1 MLLVVITL
9 SAAFISASMLTYMLA
24 RAMKDGFSSY
34 EDAYLNRTKGVLK
47 ELYVMMPAQQIMVL
61 KVISCA
67 VCTLLFFVAGSEA
80 PDIVRKILPVFGGAM
95 GLFIPD
101 FFLRVMYN
109 KRRKRFNSQLVD
121 AMNTLSNGL
130 RSGLSLRQSLEL
142 AARDLTDPAGQ
153 EFRLTHREIQ
163 LGVSLD
169 TALENMARRL
179 EDADLQLIVNAIR
192 LTMNTG
198 GDLPTVFK
206 QITETIRERNRIEG
220 KIKSLTSQGKMQAM
234 VVGLVP
240 VVLFFIVQRT
250 NPEMMRLLY
259 TTIPGWTMLTVA
271 AGLDVVGYFLIRRI
285 ISIKF

>member
-1 MLLVVITL
+1 MLILWITL
-9 SAAFISASMLTYMLA
+9 VAGFISVSMLAYLTVRSMGS
-24 RAMKDGFSSY
+24 GFSSY

-47 ELYVMMPAQQIMVL
+47 DLYVVMPAQQIFML
-61 KVISCA
+61 KIISAA
-67 VCTLLFFVAGSEA
+67 VGALLFFALGAEA
-80 PDIVRKILPVFGGAM
+80 PVAVRKLLPIAGALV
-95 GLFIPD
+95 GVFIPD
-101 FFLRVMYN
+101 LFLRILFN
-109 KRRKRFNSQLVD
+109 LRRKRFNSQLID

-142 AARDLTDPAGQ
+142 AARDLADPAGQ
-153 EFRLTHREIQ
+153 EFRLTYREIQ

-169 TALENMARRL
+169 AALDNMARRL
-179 EDADLQLIVNAIR
+179 GDADLQLIVNAVR

-220 KIKSLTSQGKMQAM
+220 KIKALTSQGKLQAL

-240 VVLFFIVQRT
+240 VALFLIVKRT

-259 TTIPGWTMLTVA
+259 TTIPGWTMLTIA
-271 AGLDVVGYFLIRRI
+271 GGLDVIGYFLIRKI